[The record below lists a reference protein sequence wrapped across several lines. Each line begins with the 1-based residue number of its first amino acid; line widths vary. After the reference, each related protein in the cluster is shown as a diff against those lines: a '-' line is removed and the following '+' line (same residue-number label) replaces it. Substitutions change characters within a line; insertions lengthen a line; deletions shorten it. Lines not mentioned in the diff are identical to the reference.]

1 MVKVKPNEPCP
12 CGSGTKYKKCCENK
26 STNII
31 SKYETGQ
38 LESSPIIA
46 ACITVLSNR
55 YDKAKFINVTDDLTE
70 LTYKEYQL
78 TNFSNNIVM
87 IAERTEANAE
97 VFSTR
102 VDNESS
108 NIILFHKGYYR
119 TFSHKN
125 IERVLE
131 SLNNLM

>member
-12 CGSGTKYKKCCENK
+12 CKSGLKYKKCCENK
-26 STNII
+26 ATNII
-31 SKYETGQ
+31 TKYEIGQ
-38 LESSPIIA
+38 PESSAIIS
-46 ACITVLSNR
+46 ACISVLASR
-55 YDKAKFINVTDDLTE
+55 YDKSKFINVTDDLTE
-70 LTYKEYQL
+70 QTYKEYQL

-87 IAERTEANAE
+87 IAERTDANAE
-97 VFSTR
+97 VFATR
-102 VDNESS
+102 IDNESS

-131 SLNNLM
+131 SLNNLI